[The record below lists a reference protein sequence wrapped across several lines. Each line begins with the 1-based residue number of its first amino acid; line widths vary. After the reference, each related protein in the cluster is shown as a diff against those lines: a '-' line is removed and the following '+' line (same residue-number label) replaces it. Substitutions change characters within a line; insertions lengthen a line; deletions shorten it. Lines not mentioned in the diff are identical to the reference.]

1 MIGRFQQGIRALF
14 AFAQDVDY
22 DLAERY
28 LETEQMTLFQSMAK
42 SEQLHSLNVL
52 RDVLKQETQT
62 PHDLAVVALL
72 HDCGKSR
79 KHLAVWQKMLSVLVK
94 KIFPAWDKKLSEDG
108 ELSFWRAPFMVRRHH
123 PRWGAELLRDSN
135 VSECVIWLVEH
146 HADTAD
152 SWQGH
157 PYYDLLIRLQGADD
171 AN

>member
-1 MIGRFQQGIRALF
+1 MLQRFQQGIRALF

-28 LETEQMTLFQSMAK
+28 LESEQMTLFRSMAK

-62 PHDLAVVALL
+62 PHDLAVAALL

-79 KHLAVWQKMLSVLVK
+79 KHLAVWQKTLSVLVK
-94 KIFPAWDKKLSEDG
+94 KLAPAWDKRLSEDG
-108 ELSFWRAPFMVRRHH
+108 DLNFWRAPFIVRRHH
-123 PRWGAELLRDSN
+123 PRWGAELMRDRNS
-135 VSECVIWLVEH
+135 SDCVIWLIEH
-146 HADTAD
+146 HADNAD
-152 SWQGH
+152 DWQGH